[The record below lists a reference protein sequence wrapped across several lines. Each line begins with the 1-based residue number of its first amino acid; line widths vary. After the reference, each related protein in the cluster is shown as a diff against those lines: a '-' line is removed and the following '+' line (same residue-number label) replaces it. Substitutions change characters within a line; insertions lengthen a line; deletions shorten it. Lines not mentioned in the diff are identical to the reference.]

1 MVRIVLM
8 YYINLD
14 SFLESPDEDLKR
26 MLEEIGGLTQIWGLL
41 KRKSHSAPGFQG
53 VEGLSMMFSGQ

>member
-26 MLEEIGGLTQIWGLL
+26 MLAECAE
-41 KRKSHSAPGFQG
+41 KPP
-53 VEGLSMMFSGQ
+53 END

>member
-14 SFLESPDEDLKR
+14 IFFEKPNEDLKR
-26 MLEEIGGLTQIWGLL
+26 MLREAAE
-41 KRKSHSAPGFQG
+41 PPP
-53 VEGLSMMFSGQ
+53 EGIDLEK

>member
-26 MLEEIGGLTQIWGLL
+26 MLEECAESSPDLGG
-41 KRKSHSAPGFQG
+41 
-53 VEGLSMMFSGQ
+53 